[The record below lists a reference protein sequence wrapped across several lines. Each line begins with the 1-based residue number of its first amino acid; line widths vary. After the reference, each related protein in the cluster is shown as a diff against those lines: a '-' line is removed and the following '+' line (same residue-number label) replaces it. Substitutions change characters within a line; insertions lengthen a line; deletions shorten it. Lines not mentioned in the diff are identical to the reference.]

1 MKIKHLYLL
10 IAIFGSLVPYFH
22 FLNFLSSH
30 GLDSAEFF
38 NQMLE
43 QPISAFFA
51 WDVILSTVAMIVLV
65 FREGMRLNMKALGLY
80 VFLTSRW
87 EFPWPYPPFYTPGRR
102 PWNSSP
108 NDSLYLVGILRNLR
122 E

>member
-65 FREGMRLNMKALGLY
+65 FREGRRLNMKALGLY
-80 VFLTSRW
+80 VFFNLTV
-87 EFPWPYPPFYTPGRR
+87 GV
-102 PWNSSP
+102 
-108 NDSLYLVGILRNLR
+108 SLALPAFLYAR
-122 E
+122 EKALEQQA